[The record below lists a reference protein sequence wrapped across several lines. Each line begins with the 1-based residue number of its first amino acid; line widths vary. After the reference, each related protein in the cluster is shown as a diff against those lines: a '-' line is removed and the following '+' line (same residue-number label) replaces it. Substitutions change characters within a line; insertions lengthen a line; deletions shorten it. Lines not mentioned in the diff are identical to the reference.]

1 MNYVAGS
8 FLLTVPTPAQ
18 KKTKKHTLHIL
29 WHRRRC
35 RGKSAPIFSSAR
47 KIKKKG
53 NLLPPKPVPKMT
65 TKISKHVNMSD
76 KGSVETKLDSSKTC
90 YGNCLKNIPD
100 AENVSA
106 CNCRRYEKNRD
117 VKS

>member
-1 MNYVAGS
+1 M
-8 FLLTVPTPAQ
+8 PT
-18 KKTKKHTLHIL
+18 
-29 WHRRRC
+29 
-35 RGKSAPIFSSAR
+35 
-47 KIKKKG
+47 
-53 NLLPPKPVPKMT
+53 KPVPKMT